1 MSLRT
6 VDAQA
11 VLAGGFDALIDARSP
26 AEFAEDHL
34 PGALNWPVL
43 DDDQRR
49 LVGTLYK
56 EAGALPARKVGAP
69 IVARNIACHLERELG
84 DKPREWQPLVYCWR
98 GGQRSG
104 TLAWFLGEVGFR
116 VARLDGGYKA
126 WRAMVRTQ
134 LETLPAAYRY
144 RVLCGRTGS
153 AKTRLLQALAA
164 QGAQVLDLEGL
175 ARHRGSVLGA
185 LPGTPQPSQKHF
197 EHRVW
202 QALRGFDPARPVWI
216 ESESRKIGALR
227 VPEALIAEL
236 RERGMCLQLVL
247 PDAARLDLLLDDYA
261 HFLGDPQAF
270 NRQLDALV
278 ALRGRTIVSD
288 WQALAR
294 AGRWRELFGRLMREH
309 YDPLY
314 DRSLRGH
321 WRALEQAPRL
331 HLSDAGPAALAAA
344 ARELLAAGI
353 APGSDAA
360 SRLGPEPAPAAA
372 TIVADDNT
380 RSD

>member
-1 MSLRT
+1 MSVRT
-6 VDAQA
+6 VDADE

-34 PGALNWPVL
+34 PGAVNWPVL
-43 DDDQRR
+43 DDDQRC

-56 EAGALPARKVGAP
+56 QAGALPARKAGAP
-69 IVARNIACHLERELG
+69 LAARNIARHLERELG
-84 DKPREWQPLVYCWR
+84 SKPREWRPLVYCWR

-116 VARLDGGYKA
+116 AARLAGGYKA
-126 WRAMVRTQ
+126 WRALVRTQ
-134 LETLPAAYRY
+134 LGTLPTAYRY

-164 QGAQVLDLEGL
+164 EGAQVLDLESL

-197 EHRVW
+197 EHLVW
-202 QALRGFDPARPVWI
+202 QALRGFDPARPVYV

-227 VPEALIAEL
+227 VPEPLIVEL
-236 RERGMCLQLVL
+236 RERGQCLRLLL

-261 HFLGDPQAF
+261 HFVGDPDAF
-270 NRQLDALV
+270 CRRLDALIE
-278 ALRGRTIVSD
+278 LRGRDRVAD
-288 WQALAR
+288 WQALAQ
-294 AGRWRELFGRLMREH
+294 AGRWRELFGRLMHEH

-314 DRSLRGH
+314 DRSLRGQ
-321 WRALEQAPRL
+321 WRALEQAPGVPL
-331 HLSDAGPAALAAA
+331 PDAGPAALTAA
-344 ARELLAAGI
+344 ARGLLAAEPPR
-353 APGSDAA
+353 APDVPPHP
-360 SRLGPEPAPAAA
+360 GPGPAPTAA
-372 TIVADDNT
+372 TIAADDNA

>member
-1 MSLRT
+1 MSVRT
-6 VDAQA
+6 VDADE
-11 VLAGGFDALIDARSP
+11 VLGGGFDALIDARSP

-34 PGALNWPVL
+34 PGAVNWPVL
-43 DDDQRR
+43 DDDERR
-49 LVGTLYK
+49 VVGTLYK
-56 EAGALPARKVGAP
+56 QAGALAARKVGAP
-69 IVARNIACHLERELG
+69 IAARNIARHLERELG

-116 VARLDGGYKA
+116 AARLAGGYKA
-126 WRAMVRTQ
+126 WRALVRHQ
-134 LETLPAAYRY
+134 LETLPAAHRY

-185 LPGTPQPSQKHF
+185 LPGAAQPSQKHF

-202 QALRGFDPARPVWI
+202 QALRGFDAARPVYV
-216 ESESRKIGALR
+216 ESESRRIGALR
-227 VPEALIAEL
+227 VPEALLVEL
-236 RERGMCLQLVL
+236 RERGQCLRVTL

-261 HFLGDPQAF
+261 HFLGEPEAF
-270 NRQLDALV
+270 CRRLDALI
-278 ALRGRTIVSD
+278 ALRGRERIAD

-294 AGRWRELFGRLMREH
+294 SGRWRELFGRLMHEH

-321 WRALEQAPRL
+321 WRALEQAPTL
-331 HLSDAGPAALAAA
+331 PLADAGPAALAAA
-344 ARELLAAGI
+344 ARALLAA
-353 APGSDAA
+353 APGPDAP
-360 SRLGPEPAPAAA
+360 RRPGPDPAAA
-372 TIVADDNT
+372 TIVAVDNA